1 MNKCPACGSD
11 RIEEAQLEGM
21 AVRLER
27 SSTLKKVFNV
37 GGLVRCR
44 VCMQCGAPANR
55 SQRLVAT
62 EDRVVVGGAGKY
74 EARCRRCFHPDGD
87 VSG

>member
-44 VCMQCGAPANR
+44 VCMQCGALSDLRGDPEK
-55 SQRLVAT
+55 LAT
-62 EDRVVVGGAGKY
+62 MVE
-74 EARCRRCFHPDGD
+74 
-87 VSG
+87 